1 MIKKLKRRF
10 IALAMASLVVL
21 MTVIVAGMN
30 IINYNTVVSEAD
42 DKLAALSVNG
52 GMLPFMQND
61 AFGGMQDD
69 SDWAAPQS
77 GSDAGNDAFDD
88 DDWDAWIDDD
98 DYDDIDAATR
108 EGLYGRGK
116 PFSSRD
122 EAEETRFFSVLLT
135 AEESVV
141 RANTDRIYAVD
152 DSAAAGYAKKAL
164 EAGGE
169 SGWVD
174 EYRFA
179 VTDEG
184 NLTRITFLD
193 CTSSLAA
200 FRQFLIASI
209 IMSVA
214 GLLVMIGIICY
225 FAGRIVRPVAESY
238 DKQKRFITDA
248 GHEIKTPLA
257 VIQNYSS
264 LLNAENLPEH
274 ERKEYAVAISAAA
287 IRLNTLITNVLRLS
301 RLENQQIRP
310 KSEQFDLGGQ
320 LTECLLG
327 FENIWEEKEIEI
339 EPDIEDDVI
348 ITSDRELLSIVWN
361 NLLSNAFKFT
371 EEGGTV
377 SVSLRTE
384 DKNAVV
390 SVKDT
395 GCGMPPETVRHVFDK
410 FYQGDTSHSIQGNG
424 LGLAL
429 VKRIVDIV
437 GGEIRVESEPGEG
450 STFTVKLTGASKKN

>member
-1 MIKKLKRRF
+1 MRIAPLHEEGKEDYLDTMIRDLNAMITELGTIETLKTDF
-10 IALAMASLVVL
+10 
-21 MTVIVAGMN
+21 
-30 IINYNTVVSEAD
+30 VSNV
-42 DKLAALSVNG
+42 S
-52 GMLPFMQND
+52 
-61 AFGGMQDD
+61 
-69 SDWAAPQS
+69 
-77 GSDAGNDAFDD
+77 
-88 DDWDAWIDDD
+88 
-98 DYDDIDAATR
+98 
-108 EGLYGRGK
+108 
-116 PFSSRD
+116 
-122 EAEETRFFSVLLT
+122 
-135 AEESVV
+135 
-141 RANTDRIYAVD
+141 
-152 DSAAAGYAKKAL
+152 
-164 EAGGE
+164 
-169 SGWVD
+169 
-174 EYRFA
+174 
-179 VTDEG
+179 
-184 NLTRITFLD
+184 
-193 CTSSLAA
+193 
-200 FRQFLIASI
+200 
-209 IMSVA
+209 
-214 GLLVMIGIICY
+214 
-225 FAGRIVRPVAESY
+225 
-238 DKQKRFITDA
+238 
-248 GHEIKTPLA
+248 HEIKTPLA

-264 LLNAENLPEH
+264 LLNAENLTEQ
-274 ERKEYAVAISAAA
+274 ERREYAGAISAAT
-287 IRLNTLITNVLRLS
+287 IRLNILITNVLRLS

-339 EPDIEDDVI
+339 EPDIEDDVL

-384 DKNAVV
+384 DETAVV

-450 STFTVKLTGASKKN
+450 STFTVKLTRASKKN

>member
-1 MIKKLKRRF
+1 MIRDLNAMITELGSIETLKTDF
-10 IALAMASLVVL
+10 
-21 MTVIVAGMN
+21 
-30 IINYNTVVSEAD
+30 VSNV
-42 DKLAALSVNG
+42 S
-52 GMLPFMQND
+52 
-61 AFGGMQDD
+61 
-69 SDWAAPQS
+69 
-77 GSDAGNDAFDD
+77 
-88 DDWDAWIDDD
+88 
-98 DYDDIDAATR
+98 
-108 EGLYGRGK
+108 
-116 PFSSRD
+116 
-122 EAEETRFFSVLLT
+122 
-135 AEESVV
+135 
-141 RANTDRIYAVD
+141 
-152 DSAAAGYAKKAL
+152 
-164 EAGGE
+164 
-169 SGWVD
+169 
-174 EYRFA
+174 
-179 VTDEG
+179 
-184 NLTRITFLD
+184 
-193 CTSSLAA
+193 
-200 FRQFLIASI
+200 
-209 IMSVA
+209 
-214 GLLVMIGIICY
+214 
-225 FAGRIVRPVAESY
+225 
-238 DKQKRFITDA
+238 
-248 GHEIKTPLA
+248 HEIKTPLA

-264 LLNAENLPEH
+264 LLNAENLTEQ
-274 ERKEYAVAISAAA
+274 ERREYAGAISAAT
-287 IRLNTLITNVLRLS
+287 IRLNILITNVLRLS

-339 EPDIEDDVI
+339 EPDIEDDVL

-371 EEGGTV
+371 EEGGTI

-384 DKNAVV
+384 DETAVV

>member
-1 MIKKLKRRF
+1 MSRGSSGEKRSRF
-10 IALAMASLVVL
+10 PLSIFW
-21 MTVIVAGMN
+21 IV
-30 IINYNTVVSEAD
+30 
-42 DKLAALSVNG
+42 LSVLLITAG
-52 GMLPFMQND
+52 VHVAILLGMEI
-61 AFGGMQDD
+61 
-69 SDWAAPQS
+69 
-77 GSDAGNDAFDD
+77 AG
-88 DDWDAWIDDD
+88 WDPIVQTHIMVLYWI
-98 DYDDIDAATR
+98 
-108 EGLYGRGK
+108 
-116 PFSSRD
+116 SV
-122 EAEETRFFSVLLT
+122 SVLLT
-135 AEESVV
+135 LLIRSRMKVAYDTPLQEISEATKKVAHGDFSVRIAPLHEEGKEDYLDTMIRDLNAMITELGSIETLK
-141 RANTDRIYAVD
+141 TDFV
-152 DSAAAGYAKKAL
+152 SNV
-164 EAGGE
+164 
-169 SGWVD
+169 S
-174 EYRFA
+174 
-179 VTDEG
+179 
-184 NLTRITFLD
+184 
-193 CTSSLAA
+193 
-200 FRQFLIASI
+200 
-209 IMSVA
+209 
-214 GLLVMIGIICY
+214 
-225 FAGRIVRPVAESY
+225 
-238 DKQKRFITDA
+238 
-248 GHEIKTPLA
+248 HEIKTPLA

-310 KSEQFDLGGQ
+310 KSEH
-320 LTECLLG
+320 
-327 FENIWEEKEIEI
+327 
-339 EPDIEDDVI
+339 
-348 ITSDRELLSIVWN
+348 TSDRELLSIVWN

-384 DKNAVV
+384 DETAVV

>member
-1 MIKKLKRRF
+1 MRIAPLHEEGKEDYLDTMIRDLN
-10 IALAMASLVVL
+10 AMITEL
-21 MTVIVAGMN
+21 
-30 IINYNTVVSEAD
+30 
-42 DKLAALSVNG
+42 
-52 GMLPFMQND
+52 
-61 AFGGMQDD
+61 
-69 SDWAAPQS
+69 
-77 GSDAGNDAFDD
+77 GS
-88 DDWDAWIDDD
+88 I
-98 DYDDIDAATR
+98 
-108 EGLYGRGK
+108 
-116 PFSSRD
+116 
-122 EAEETRFFSVLLT
+122 ETL
-135 AEESVV
+135 
-141 RANTDRIYAVD
+141 NTDFV
-152 DSAAAGYAKKAL
+152 SNV
-164 EAGGE
+164 
-169 SGWVD
+169 S
-174 EYRFA
+174 
-179 VTDEG
+179 
-184 NLTRITFLD
+184 
-193 CTSSLAA
+193 
-200 FRQFLIASI
+200 
-209 IMSVA
+209 
-214 GLLVMIGIICY
+214 
-225 FAGRIVRPVAESY
+225 
-238 DKQKRFITDA
+238 
-248 GHEIKTPLA
+248 HEIKTPLA

-320 LTECLLG
+320 LTDCLLG

>member
-1 MIKKLKRRF
+1 M
-10 IALAMASLVVL
+10 VL
-21 MTVIVAGMN
+21 YWI
-30 IINYNTVVSEAD
+30 
-42 DKLAALSVNG
+42 SV
-52 GMLPFMQND
+52 
-61 AFGGMQDD
+61 
-69 SDWAAPQS
+69 
-77 GSDAGNDAFDD
+77 
-88 DDWDAWIDDD
+88 
-98 DYDDIDAATR
+98 
-108 EGLYGRGK
+108 
-116 PFSSRD
+116 
-122 EAEETRFFSVLLT
+122 SVLLT
-135 AEESVV
+135 LLIRSRMKVAYDTPLQEISEATKKVAHGDFSVRIAPLHEEGKEDYLDTMIRDLNAMITELGSIETLK
-141 RANTDRIYAVD
+141 TDFV
-152 DSAAAGYAKKAL
+152 SNV
-164 EAGGE
+164 
-169 SGWVD
+169 S
-174 EYRFA
+174 
-179 VTDEG
+179 
-184 NLTRITFLD
+184 
-193 CTSSLAA
+193 
-200 FRQFLIASI
+200 
-209 IMSVA
+209 
-214 GLLVMIGIICY
+214 
-225 FAGRIVRPVAESY
+225 
-238 DKQKRFITDA
+238 
-248 GHEIKTPLA
+248 HEIKTPLA

-301 RLENQQIRP
+301 RLENQQ
-310 KSEQFDLGGQ
+310 LGGQ

-348 ITSDRELLSIVWN
+348 ITSDRELLLIVWN

>member
-1 MIKKLKRRF
+1 MFKI
-10 IALAMASLVVL
+10 LVV
-21 MTVIVAGMN
+21 
-30 IINYNTVVSEAD
+30 ED
-42 DKLAALSVNG
+42 DKDLNRSVCTFLKQNG
-52 GMLPFMQND
+52 YDAVGCPGANKAYDAMYDTVFDLIISDIMMPGVDGYEFAKTIRSLNSEIPILFMTARD
-61 AFGGMQDD
+61 DIGSMQK
-69 SDWAAPQS
+69 
-77 GSDAGNDAFDD
+77 GYGIG
-88 DDWDAWIDDD
+88 IDD
-98 DYDDIDAATR
+98 YMT
-108 EGLYGRGK
+108 K
-116 PFSSRD
+116 PVNFD
-122 EAEETRFFSVLLT
+122 ELLLRIG
-135 AEESVV
+135 ALLR
-141 RANTDRIYAVD
+141 RA
-152 DSAAAGYAKKAL
+152 K
-164 EAGGE
+164 
-169 SGWVD
+169 
-174 EYRFA
+174 
-179 VTDEG
+179 
-184 NLTRITFLD
+184 
-193 CTSSLAA
+193 
-200 FRQFLIASI
+200 
-209 IMSVA
+209 
-214 GLLVMIGIICY
+214 
-225 FAGRIVRPVAESY
+225 IV
-238 DKQKRFITDA
+238 
-248 GHEIKTPLA
+248 
-257 VIQNYSS
+257 
-264 LLNAENLPEH
+264 NAENLPEQ

>member
-1 MIKKLKRRF
+1 MSRESSGEKRSRF
-10 IALAMASLVVL
+10 PLSIFW
-21 MTVIVAGMN
+21 IV
-30 IINYNTVVSEAD
+30 
-42 DKLAALSVNG
+42 LSVLLITAG
-52 GMLPFMQND
+52 VHVAILLGMER
-61 AFGGMQDD
+61 AG
-69 SDWAAPQS
+69 WAPIVQTHIMVLY
-77 GSDAGNDAFDD
+77 
-88 DDWDAWIDDD
+88 WI
-98 DYDDIDAATR
+98 
-108 EGLYGRGK
+108 
-116 PFSSRD
+116 SV
-122 EAEETRFFSVLLT
+122 SVLLT
-135 AEESVV
+135 LLIRSRMEVAYDMPLQEISEATKKVAQGDFSVRIAPLHEEGKEDYLDTMIRDLNAMITELGSIETLK
-141 RANTDRIYAVD
+141 TDFV
-152 DSAAAGYAKKAL
+152 SNV
-164 EAGGE
+164 
-169 SGWVD
+169 S
-174 EYRFA
+174 
-179 VTDEG
+179 
-184 NLTRITFLD
+184 
-193 CTSSLAA
+193 
-200 FRQFLIASI
+200 
-209 IMSVA
+209 
-214 GLLVMIGIICY
+214 
-225 FAGRIVRPVAESY
+225 
-238 DKQKRFITDA
+238 
-248 GHEIKTPLA
+248 HEIKTPLA

-264 LLNAENLPEH
+264 LLNAENLTEQ
-274 ERKEYAVAISAAA
+274 ERREYAGAISAAT
-287 IRLNTLITNVLRLS
+287 IRLNILITNVLRLS